1 MKMRVL
7 YATSKKKLQNIAE
20 IVKNDY
26 ATEKVNCMDK
36 IPPAYS
42 CDKERL
48 VVILATVGKDVPN
61 HLILFCKELTKA
73 RTANVAFIVDGPAE
87 GADVLKNAVREA
99 GANVIDDVLYIK
111 GGLPFLGGVKDEE
124 KQAVKEWMDK
134 ISASLV

>member
-20 IVKNDY
+20 IITNDY

-48 VVILATVGKDVPN
+48 VVILATVGKDAPN
-61 HLILFCKELTKA
+61 SLVLFCKELTKA
-73 RTANVAFIVDGPAE
+73 RAANVAFIVDGPAE
-87 GADVLKNAVREA
+87 GAEVLAVAVVVDRATGAKERIEA
-99 GANVIDDVLYIK
+99 AGVPYLAALGLDDL
-111 GGLPFLGGVKDEE
+111 GLEA
-124 KQAVKEWMDK
+124 Q
-134 ISASLV
+134 

>member
-20 IVKNDY
+20 IITNDY

-48 VVILATVGKDVPN
+48 VVILATVGKDAPSSLV
-61 HLILFCKELTKA
+61 LFCKELTKA
-73 RTANVAFIVDGPAE
+73 RAANVAFIVDGPSE
-87 GADVLKNAVREA
+87 GADILKNAVREA
-99 GANVIDDVLYIK
+99 GSNVIDEVLYIK

-124 KQAVKEWMDK
+124 KQAVKAWMDK
-134 ISASLV
+134 ISATLA